1 MEAWLPAWLTGL
13 LPIEGLKII
22 LVLFLSF
29 LVGFERE
36 EHRAESK
43 GAVRYAFGGV
53 RTFPLIG
60 LIGYV
65 LTLLSGASLT
75 LPAVGFAVIGAF
87 LWLSYQHK
95 LATSEIAGAT
105 TEVSG
110 LAIYLV
116 GALVSRGEFW
126 IATTIA
132 VTCVLL
138 LELKAALENLSR
150 RLPGEEILAFAKFL
164 LLTAVILPIVPNRIF
179 GSFGF
184 NPFKAWLVVVA
195 ASGISYGSYL
205 LQKTTRGSAGI
216 LASAVLGG
224 AYSSTVTTVVLAKR
238 SREAHSP
245 HLFAGGML
253 MSSGVMYARLLVLI
267 AFFNRELAARLLVP
281 FLVAAIAGVAFGW
294 FWARVRAA
302 GDKRALDKFDIKN
315 PLELSAA
322 FLFALMF
329 VALLAAVHYVAA
341 RFGRGGIYG
350 LAAIT
355 GTVDVDPF
363 VLGLT
368 QSGQPIAL
376 AAHAIAIAAA
386 SNNIMKGIYAFSF
399 GDRKTGV
406 QGLILLVGLALV
418 GLAALFF

>member
-1 MEAWLPAWLTGL
+1 MPAWLTGL
-13 LPIEGLKII
+13 LPTEGFKII

-36 EHRAESK
+36 EHHAESK
-43 GAVRYAFGGV
+43 GPERYVFGGV

-60 LIGYV
+60 LIGYA
-65 LTLLSGASLT
+65 LTLVSGESLT

-87 LWLSYQHK
+87 LWLSYRHK
-95 LATSEIAGAT
+95 LATYEFAGIT
-105 TEVSG
+105 TEMSG

-116 GALVSRGEFW
+116 GVLVSHGQFW

-132 VTCVLL
+132 VMSVLL
-138 LELKAALENLSR
+138 LELKVWLENLSR
-150 RLPGEEILAFAKFL
+150 RLPGGEILPFAKFL
-164 LLTAVILPIVPNRIF
+164 LLTAVILPIVPDQTF

-184 NPFKAWLVVVA
+184 NPFKTWLVVVA

-205 LQKTTRGSAGI
+205 LQKTSQGRESI
-216 LASAVLGG
+216 FLSAVLGG
-224 AYSSTVTTVVLAKR
+224 AYSSTVTTVIMAKR
-238 SREAHSP
+238 AREVHSP
-245 HLFAGGML
+245 RLFAGSILMASGM
-253 MSSGVMYARLLVLI
+253 MYLRLLGLLALFNRGLAATLLWPFLI
-267 AFFNRELAARLLVP
+267 AGAAALV
-281 FLVAAIAGVAFGW
+281 FGW
-294 FWARVRAA
+294 YWARVPTPGRKS
-302 GDKRALDKFDIKN
+302 GRENLLIKN

-329 VALLAAVHYVAA
+329 VALLAASHYVIA

-363 VLGLT
+363 VLGMT
-368 QSGQPIAL
+368 QSGQPSML
-376 AAHAIAIAAA
+376 AGHAIAIAAS
-386 SNNIMKGIYAFSF
+386 SNNLMKGFYAFSF
-399 GDRKTGV
+399 GDRRTGTDA
-406 QGLILLVGLALV
+406 LALLAALALI

>member
-1 MEAWLPAWLTGL
+1 LPGWLTGL
-13 LPIEGLKII
+13 LPTEGLKII

-36 EHRAESK
+36 EHHAESK
-43 GAVRYAFGGV
+43 SPDRYVFGGV
-53 RTFPLIG
+53 RTFPLLG
-60 LIGYV
+60 LIGYA
-65 LTLLSGASLT
+65 LSLVSGENLVPPT
-75 LPAVGFAVIGAF
+75 IGFGVIGAF

-95 LATSEIAGAT
+95 LSTNERAGIT
-105 TEVSG
+105 TEMSG

-116 GALVSRGEFW
+116 GMLVSHGEFW

-132 VTCVLL
+132 VTSVLL

-150 RLPGEEILAFAKFL
+150 RLPGQEILAFAKFL
-164 LLTAVILPIVPNRIF
+164 LLTAVILPIVPNRTF

-195 ASGISYGSYL
+195 AGGISYGSYL
-205 LQKTTRGSAGI
+205 LQKASQGRES
-216 LASAVLGG
+216 LFLSAVLGG

-238 SREAHSP
+238 ARNVHSP
-245 HLFAGGML
+245 RLFSGAML
-253 MSSGVMYARLLVLI
+253 MASGMMYVRLLVLL
-267 AFFNRELAARLLVP
+267 ALFNRGLAAALLWP
-281 FLVAAIAGVAFGW
+281 LLIAGMAGLAFGW
-294 FWARVRAA
+294 YWARVPAPGRK
-302 GDKRALDKFDIKN
+302 GGREDLRIKN

-322 FLFALMF
+322 FFFAAMF
-329 VALLAAVHYVAA
+329 VTLLAASHYAIA

-363 VLGLT
+363 VLSMS
-368 QSGQPIAL
+368 QSGQPSML
-376 AAHAIAIAAA
+376 AAHAIAIAAS
-386 SNNIMKGIYAFSF
+386 SNNVMKGVYAFGF
-399 GDRKTGV
+399 ADRRTGTEA
-406 QGLILLVGLALV
+406 LALLAALALL